1 MIETLELEERRLM
14 SEMLQNRQQVGV
26 FLVSGKR
33 LGSYVFAGLLH
44 LQAFSELC
52 HLSGRRHRGPCNSLI
67 IKRNFILV
75 WIFGNFL
82 AANPHLKS

>member
-1 MIETLELEERRLM
+1 MIETLEFEERRLM

-26 FLVSGKR
+26 FLVPGKR

-44 LQAFSELC
+44 LQAFPELC
-52 HLSGRRHRGPCNSLI
+52 HLSGRCHRGPCNSLI

-75 WIFGNFL
+75 WIIGDFS

>member
-1 MIETLELEERRLM
+1 M

-52 HLSGRRHRGPCNSLI
+52 HLSGRRHRGLYNSLI

-75 WIFGNFL
+75 WIIGDFS